1 MATARPP
8 RDNAL
13 DRESAV
19 ELRASVLDAAIS
31 IGFRNSVMAK
41 WMFDPNAETEEQQQH
56 DSGYP
61 EVRNTLFLVVKTSM
75 LSAWCFFPLY
85 FLIYSD
91 AC

>member
-8 RDNAL
+8 KNNL
-13 DRESAV
+13 NDRESTA

-41 WMFDPNAETEEQQQH
+41 WMFDPNAADTEEHH

-61 EVRNTLFLVVKTSM
+61 EVRTFS
-75 LSAWCFFPLY
+75 FF
-85 FLIYSD
+85 
-91 AC
+91 